1 MATLDPQNYAPLS
14 DRALSELTERAQ
26 DADDNPLA
34 DDLLRALADVNRLR
48 RTIDEALSNL
58 AAVRPEGID
67 ERQLDQVVQL
77 LEGAL
82 RAWGE

>member
-1 MATLDPQNYAPLS
+1 MATLDSQGYKPLS
-14 DRALSELTERAQ
+14 DKALGDLTERTK
-26 DADDNPLA
+26 DAGDNPLA
-34 DDLLRALADVNRLR
+34 GELLRALADVIRLR

-58 AAVRPEGID
+58 AAVQPEGID

-82 RAWGE
+82 RARGE

>member
-1 MATLDPQNYAPLS
+1 MATLDPQDYKPLS
-14 DRALSELTERAQ
+14 DKALGDLTDRAK
-26 DADDNPLA
+26 DAGDNPLA
-34 DDLLRALADVNRLR
+34 GDLLRALADVIRLR

-58 AAVRPEGID
+58 AAVQPEGVD

-82 RAWGE
+82 RARGE

>member
-1 MATLDPQNYAPLS
+1 MATLEPQNYTPLS
-14 DRALSELTERAQ
+14 DRALSELTERAR
-26 DADDNPLA
+26 DASDNPLA

-58 AAVRPEGID
+58 AAVRPEEID

-82 RAWGE
+82 RARGE